1 MEENK
6 NVYSTDK
13 TILRAM
19 KIGVEYQNN
28 KEVLR
33 VRPIARNKGL
43 EIQPATSVDENLPT
57 FDVPANGYRVEDSK
71 NLQEL
76 GMNSNQVLAHQNA
89 YRSRVTDRAND
100 VKREKAGQ
108 QQSNEPSRGE

>member
-33 VRPIARNKGL
+33 AMPIARNKGL

-57 FDVPANGYRVEDSK
+57 FDAPAKGYRVEDSK

-76 GMNSNQVLAHQNA
+76 GMNSNQVRAHQNA
-89 YRSRVTDRAND
+89 YKNRVTDRADKVRNA
-100 VKREKAGQ
+100 RAGQ